1 MNERQEKNIALEL
14 LTLWFEEEFARGRC
28 DEWERYF
35 APDVEV
41 TTSTGEVLG
50 TLADWCA
57 AYARAVN
64 DRPLFGVCATA
75 SFAAGPQK
83 VALFW
88 SATDENGGP
97 VHGACLAPK
106 AMRDASRSS
115 YAWKMLRRRKFRVRT
130 TVRCPTATGGF
141 ELPDVL
147 ASAGVPR

>member
-64 DRPLFGVCATA
+64 DRLLAGAVVKA
-75 SFAAGPQK
+75 SFAEGSEKA
-83 VALFW
+83 ALFW
-88 SATDENGGP
+88 TAADENGN
-97 VHGACLAPK
+97 VIHGAFLAESEAERIVKLLHLESAPK
-106 AMRDASRSS
+106 TEASS
-115 YAWKMLRRRKFRVRT
+115 ADDGV
-130 TVRCPTATGGF
+130 
-141 ELPDVL
+141 LPD
-147 ASAGVPR
+147 GNWWF

>member
-64 DRPLFGVCATA
+64 DRLLAGAVVKA
-75 SFAAGPQK
+75 SFAETPQQA
-83 VALFW
+83 ALFW
-88 SATDENGGP
+88 TAADETGHP
-97 VHGACLAPK
+97 VHGAFLAESEAGRIVK
-106 AMRDASRSS
+106 LVSLDSA
-115 YAWKMLRRRKFRVRT
+115 RKGEA
-130 TVRCPTATGGF
+130 PSADDGA
-141 ELPDVL
+141 LPD
-147 ASAGVPR
+147 GNWWF